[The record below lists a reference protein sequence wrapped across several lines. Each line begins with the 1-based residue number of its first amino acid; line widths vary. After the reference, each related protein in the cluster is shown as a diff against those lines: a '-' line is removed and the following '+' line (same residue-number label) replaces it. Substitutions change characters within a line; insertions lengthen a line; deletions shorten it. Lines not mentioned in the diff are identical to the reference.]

1 MKTGLNHQH
10 FNYQTVP
17 GKYDMEGPN
26 KSLFQTVPIVAVLV
40 QVLTIHFCML
50 HLLVDVEAK
59 VAAVTFAAF
68 TVIIQ
73 LLETRKDAAC

>member
-1 MKTGLNHQH
+1 
-10 FNYQTVP
+10 
-17 GKYDMEGPN
+17 MEGPN

-40 QVLTIHFCML
+40 QVLTKHYCML

-68 TVIIQ
+68 LVIIQ

>member
-1 MKTGLNHQH
+1 
-10 FNYQTVP
+10 
-17 GKYDMEGPN
+17 MEGPN

-40 QVLTIHFCML
+40 QVLTKHYCML